1 MEYEWGTDCTD
12 NLKMFNAEMDFRD
25 AMQSLEKAEKE
36 LYWSLYWVDYAEAHK
51 N

>member
-12 NLKMFNAEMDFRD
+12 NLKMFNAEMDLKE
-25 AMQSLEKAEKE
+25 AVESLEKARYI
-36 LYWSLYWVDYAEAHK
+36 LYWSFYWIDYTREHR